1 MGADDA
7 ELPDEYKDGYTTFL
21 GYRIDLSRR
30 VLIPRPETEYW
41 VGRAINDLRDLKT
54 NDLRVLDIFSG
65 SGCVGIAV
73 AKNLPEAKVDF
84 SDANLDAIEQIK
96 INIAAHQIPE
106 GFTNVL
112 ESDIFNNIPQD
123 NLFDAI
129 LANPPY
135 IDPAR
140 IGEVQRSVLDYEPRD
155 ALFSAKSGLETIEKF
170 LEQAINFLRPG
181 GFIYLE
187 FDALQIGAIEDMVE
201 SCGYFSIN
209 FFKDQFGEWRFAKI
223 VK

>member
-1 MGADDA
+1 MP
-7 ELPDEYKDGYTTFL
+7 EEYANGFAMFL
-21 GYRIDLSRR
+21 GIKIDLSRR

-41 VGRAINDLRDLKT
+41 VQRAIDDLRHLKT

-73 AKNLPEAKVDF
+73 AKNLPHARVDF
-84 SDANLDAIEQIK
+84 SDVSLDAIEQIK

-106 GFTNVL
+106 SFTNVF
-112 ESDIFNNIPQD
+112 ESDIFNDIPR
-123 NLFDAI
+123 NNSYDAI

-140 IGEVQRSVLDYEPRD
+140 IGEVQRSVLDYEPRG
-155 ALFSAKSGLETIEKF
+155 ALFSADAGRETAKKF

-187 FDALQIGAIEDMVE
+187 FDALQLGAIEDMAE
-201 SCGYFSIN
+201 LCGYFSIN